1 MNLIER
7 VAFDRPTETQDGY
20 GGTETGW
27 SEAPASYETRAQ
39 FIYQRGSEAVE
50 AARLTGRSIYKVR
63 IRSSVAAREI
73 TAAWRMRDL
82 RRGTIYNIRE
92 IDTITDRQ
100 WVYVTVESGVAV

>member
-7 VAFDRPTETQDGY
+7 VAFDRPTETPDGF
-20 GGTETGW
+20 GGSETDW
-27 SEAPASYETRAQ
+27 TSLPDSYETRGQ
-39 FIYQRGSEAVE
+39 FIYQRGSEAIE
-50 AARLTGRSIYKVR
+50 AARLAGRSIYKVR
-63 IRSSVAAREI
+63 IRSSAGARGI

-100 WVYVTVESGVAV
+100 WVYLTVESGVAA